1 MQSCRPTAEKHFNQ
15 SRSSPRGYPIGG
27 AWKWMSDGKRP
38 LEKLAHPK
46 VGRIS
51 VAWWLYVKQY

>member
-51 VAWWLYVKQY
+51 VA